1 MFSVVV
7 VRGGFLHSRGRSGGR
22 GSGVFV
28 VVVGLL
34 GSLDGD
40 GCWRTKADSLG
51 EEDVGIT
58 L

>member
-1 MFSVVV
+1 MVG
-7 VRGGFLHSRGRSGGR
+7 GGFLHSRGRSGGR

-40 GCWRTKADSLG
+40 RCWRTKANSLG